1 MSYLEA
7 IIILFAIVDPIG
19 NIPIFLNITD
29 YLGPGESRKAFNT
42 SVIVGAAVLLI
53 FAFAGTTIL
62 QKVFNITVTD
72 VMIAGGIML
81 FVLAMDQLFGGK
93 FERIA
98 ALKSETRPYEI
109 GSVPLGCPLLAGPG
123 AMVTSLTIIQ
133 KGGSLKV
140 VVAIVVVFALTWL
153 MLQFVGP
160 LHKATGKLISQVFS
174 KVLALF
180 IAAIGVNMALRGISE
195 YIHTLR

>member
-19 NIPIFLNITD
+19 NIPIFLNVTD
-29 YLGPGESRKAFNT
+29 SLGPGESRKAFNT
-42 SVIVGAAVLLI
+42 SVIVGAAILLI
-53 FAFAGTTIL
+53 FAFAGQTIL
-62 QKVFNITVTD
+62 SKIFDIQVNDI
-72 VMIAGGIML
+72 MIAGGILL
-81 FVLAMDQLFGGK
+81 FILAMDQLFGGK
-93 FERIA
+93 PERITS
-98 ALKSETRPYEI
+98 LKSETQPYEI

-140 VVAIVVVFALTWL
+140 VVAIVIVFALTWL
-153 MLQFVGP
+153 MLQFVEP
-160 LHKATGKLISQVFS
+160 LHKAAGKLVSQVFA

-180 IAAIGVNMALRGISE
+180 IAAIGVNMVLKGISE

>member
-1 MSYLEA
+1 
-7 IIILFAIVDPIG
+7 
-19 NIPIFLNITD
+19 
-29 YLGPGESRKAFNT
+29 
-42 SVIVGAAVLLI
+42 

-72 VMIAGGIML
+72 VMIAGGVLL
-81 FVLAMDQLFGGK
+81 FILATDHLFGGK
-93 FERIA
+93 FDRIT
-98 ALKSETRPYEI
+98 ALKTETRPYEI

-133 KGGSLKV
+133 KGGAIKV

-160 LHKATGKLISQVFS
+160 LQKAMGKLISQVFS

-180 IAAIGVNMALRGISE
+180 IAAIGVNMVLKGVSE
-195 YIHTLR
+195 YIHTFR

>member
-7 IIILFAIVDPIG
+7 IIILFAIVDPVG
-19 NIPIFLNITD
+19 NIPIFLNVTD
-29 YLGPGESRKAFNT
+29 YLDPGESRKAFNT
-42 SVIVGAAVLLI
+42 SVVVGAAVLLI

-72 VMIAGGIML
+72 VMIAGGVLL
-81 FVLAMDQLFGGK
+81 FILAMDQLIGGK
-93 FERIA
+93 PERIT

-133 KGGSLKV
+133 KGGPRKV
-140 VVAIVVVFALTWL
+140 VIAIVVVFALTWL

-160 LHKATGKLISQVFS
+160 LQKATGKLVSQVFS

-180 IAAIGVNMALRGISE
+180 IAAIGVNMVLRGISE

>member
-19 NIPIFLNITD
+19 NIPIFLNVTES
-29 YLGPGESRKAFNT
+29 LGSGESRKAFNT
-42 SVIVGAAVLLI
+42 SVIVGAAVLLV
-53 FAFAGTTIL
+53 FAFAGQTIL
-62 QKVFNITVTD
+62 SKVFNIQVND
-72 VMIAGGIML
+72 IMIAGGILL
-81 FVLAMDQLFGGK
+81 FILAMDQLFGGK
-93 FERIA
+93 SERITS
-98 ALKSETRPYEI
+98 LKSEMRPYEI

-140 VVAIVVVFALTWL
+140 VVAIIVVFVLTWL
-153 MLQFVGP
+153 MLQFVEP

-180 IAAIGVNMALRGISE
+180 IAAIGVNMVLRGISE
-195 YIHTLR
+195 YIHTLY